1 MMYGMDKKKK
11 KRGGMAKGGQ
21 KRAMY
26 GHGGKMQRQAKGHG
40 GEMYKHGGKVM
51 KGSQPMYSED
61 MPKAQ
66 PN

>member
-1 MMYGMDKKKK
+1 MMYKMKKE
-11 KRGGMAKGGQ
+11 KRDNKFYGGSPM
-21 KRAMY
+21 R
-26 GHGGKMQRQAKGHG
+26 REAKGHG

>member
-1 MMYGMDKKKK
+1 MMYKMKKNE
-11 KRGGMAKGGQ
+11 KRKENSYGG
-21 KRAMY
+21 
-26 GHGGKMQRQAKGHG
+26 MQRQTKGHG

>member
-1 MMYGMDKKKK
+1 MKKE
-11 KRGGMAKGGQ
+11 KRDNKF
-21 KRAMY
+21 Y
-26 GHGGKMQRQAKGHG
+26 GGKMPRQAKGHG

-51 KGSQPMYSED
+51 KGSQPMYSEV

>member
-1 MMYGMDKKKK
+1 MDKKKK
-11 KRGGMAKGGQ
+11 KRGGMAKGGV
-21 KRAMY
+21 Y
-26 GHGGKMQRQAKGHG
+26 GSRQAKGHG

>member
-1 MMYGMDKKKK
+1 MMYDKKKRMSEGGNLRQPMMYG
-11 KRGGMAKGGQ
+11 
-21 KRAMY
+21 
-26 GHGGKMQRQAKGHG
+26 KMPRQAKGYG

-61 MPKAQ
+61 MPKAK